1 VGRAWDL
8 EAIGAAYV
16 DFIERLTPVVRAVDA
31 GSDDETAFVARSRL
45 VHEWRAFL
53 FRDPQLP
60 ASLLPDPWMGQAA
73 AAFFDRHAGRLR
85 PPADRFVDHCLK
97 E

>member
-1 VGRAWDL
+1 M
-8 EAIGAAYV
+8 
-16 DFIERLTPVVRAVDA
+16 RAVDA
-31 GSDDETAFVARSRL
+31 DCDDETGYAARFRL

-60 ASLLPDPWMGQAA
+60 LSLLPDPWPGTAA
-73 AAFFDRHAGRLR
+73 AAFFDRHADRLR
-85 PPADRFVDHCLK
+85 PAADRFVDRCLSDK